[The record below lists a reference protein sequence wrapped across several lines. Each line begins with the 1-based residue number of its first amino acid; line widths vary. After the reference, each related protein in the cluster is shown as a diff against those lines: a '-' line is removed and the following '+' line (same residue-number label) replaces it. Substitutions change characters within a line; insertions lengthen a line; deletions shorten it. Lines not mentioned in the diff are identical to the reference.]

1 MLAAS
6 RIDTRKARWNDGGL
20 ATTSAV
26 DVALVLSVDCS
37 SSMDDGDYRLQMNG
51 IAAALADPAVVVA
64 ATSGPER
71 RIGIALVQW
80 STRVS
85 QVLSLPWT
93 ILEEPADFLAAAA
106 AVAAIPRTARPGGT
120 GLAAGLA
127 YARVVLAAAPF
138 FASRRVID
146 VSGDGDDNEGG
157 DVPAERDRAI
167 ATGTTINGLP
177 IVEGS
182 KLIVA
187 YYRDD
192 VIGGPGAFLI
202 PTDNSFTFPKAF
214 RQKLLQEVSRP
225 VV

>member
-1 MLAAS
+1 MLTAG
-6 RIDTRKARWNDGGL
+6 RIDTRMARWNDGNL
-20 ATTSAV
+20 ATSSAV
-26 DVALVLSVDCS
+26 DVALVLAVDCS

-51 IAAALADPAVVVA
+51 IAAALADPAVVAA
-64 ATSGPER
+64 ATSGPES

-85 QVLSLPWT
+85 QVLCLPWT
-93 ILEEPADFLAAAA
+93 VLAAPADFTGT
-106 AVAAIPRTARPGGT
+106 AAIVATIQRTARPGGT

-138 FASRRVID
+138 FARRRVID

-157 DVPAERDRAI
+157 DVPGERDRAI
-167 ATGTTINGLP
+167 AAGATINGLP

-187 YYRDD
+187 YYRDT

-202 PTDNSFTFPKAF
+202 PTDSSFTFPKAF